1 MKRAVRLAASA
12 ALFSVT
18 ALGIFPVAAQEFR
31 EVVVAYDQ
39 GDYVMAHLGFLSF
52 AEQGD
57 ARAQFYLGRMFMD
70 GEGVPQD
77 YAEAAKWYWRAA
89 NQEDAA
95 AQNNL
100 GVMYENGE
108 GVSRDLE
115 QAYMWFNLSA
125 SRLPA
130 SDKKMGKTYGL
141 TGLPANTGNSFA
153 NRPFVPLGDKA
164 ASTTGRRVENR
175 REKVVRNRDRV
186 AAQLTPA
193 ALARAQRMA
202 REWRP
207 GRDAATSLPVMPTAD
222 DEDLK
227 VEAREALQLR
237 RSVAEG
243 GQAVSADTVEKALY
257 EAAETRIMQLAVENT
272 RLRDQLAD
280 LDAIEQDSEGRVTAL
295 RQRIDEQIAEIER
308 LEVLRRA
315 LTAARKKLEAQK
327 AEQIDRLAYLRT
339 RAEKAE
345 AESRLAR
352 DQIARLASNIRALKE
367 QVRRLNAALEASEAK
382 TEGAETLVLDARL
395 NSALVRKIDELRR
408 FRSEFVGQLREALA
422 GQQLV
427 RTEDDRFY
435 LRRFRSEFVGQLRE
449 ALAGQQLV
457 RTEDDR
463 FYLPA
468 EVLFLS
474 GSADLDTDGRKNVRR
489 IGAALTDVAAR
500 IPEDLDW
507 VLRVD
512 GHTDRQLLRDRSRY
526 KTNWEL
532 SVARAI
538 AVVRLLV
545 DSGVPAER
553 LAATG
558 FGEFH
563 PLDPADTRDAY
574 RRNRRIE
581 FSLMRK

>member
-435 LRRFRSEFVGQLRE
+435 L
-449 ALAGQQLV
+449 
-457 RTEDDR
+457 
-463 FYLPA
+463 PA